1 MVAGSILLVMIL
13 SFSVLLSQT
22 QKLVTTA
29 QRSIQMNTSAAAIA
43 QMIRDDVASLSKD
56 GFLYIKHVSSVAG
69 KEKDTLMFTTT
80 GSYQSVLDDSVA
92 TAARVDYGLT
102 GGNALWR
109 RCTLL
114 DANPTRP
121 PGGDHEPNSLA
132 DYADATVISAAISRI
147 SDPPFI
153 LPPGPGDVEN
163 LRSYLAACTQF
174 KVSYANFDAT
184 KWVSTSNP
192 WLPASPST
200 ALTGTWRKGDPTNP
214 WPAVLRITFTLTEYD
229 EPFTYEVICPLP
241 VGP

>member
-1 MVAGSILLVMIL
+1 MVAVSILLVMIL

-69 KEKDTLMFTTT
+69 KERDTLMFTTT
-80 GSYQSVLDDSVA
+80 GSYQSVLDESVA

-114 DANPTRP
+114 DPNRP
-121 PGGDHEPNSLA
+121 PGGDHEQRSLA
-132 DYADATVISAAISRI
+132 DYADATVISAATGII
-147 SDPPFI
+147 SDPGFV

-163 LRSYLAACTQF
+163 LRSYLAGACTQF
-174 KVSYANFDAT
+174 RVYYT
-184 KWVSTSNP
+184 
-192 WLPASPST
+192 LPAINWNSPWVPGSDGV
-200 ALTGTWRKGDPTNP
+200 AAIATWKKGDTT
-214 WPAVLRITFTLTEYD
+214 WPAILRVRFTLTEYD

>member
-1 MVAGSILLVMIL
+1 MVAVSILLVMIL

-56 GFLYIKHVSSVAG
+56 GFLYVKHTVNNPR
-69 KEKDTLMFTTT
+69 DTLMFTTT
-80 GSYQSVLDDSVA
+80 GSYQSVLDESVA
-92 TAARVDYGLT
+92 PAARVDYGLT
-102 GGNALWR
+102 LGNALWR

-114 DANPTRP
+114 DPNRP
-121 PGGDHEPNSLA
+121 PGGDHEQRSLA
-132 DYADATVISAAISRI
+132 DYADATVISAATGGISE
-147 SDPPFI
+147 PPFV

-163 LRSYLAACTQF
+163 LRSYLAGACTQF
-174 KVSYANFDAT
+174 RVYYT
-184 KWVSTSNP
+184 
-192 WLPASPST
+192 LPAINWNSPWVPVSDGV
-200 ALTGTWRKGDPTNP
+200 AAIATWKKGDTT
-214 WPAVLRITFTLTEYD
+214 WPAILRVRFTLTEYD